1 MLQGAWAN
9 LLKPM
14 AVDQV
19 IKADKKPAQASP
31 SSAVGPKRMLS
42 KCEREDLRAKAI
54 QQKKME
60 KELKEKEKA
69 EREAK
74 KAEKESMPKKALS
87 AYMIYG
93 NENRARIKEANPEAS
108 QPDLS
113 KSSPSQFAQALKDA
127 SLLRPVRVERGQAQA
142 D

>member
-74 KAEKESMPKKALS
+74 KAEKEKPAKASKKAAGDAPAPKKKKKKS
-87 AYMIYG
+87 A
-93 NENRARIKEANPEAS
+93 
-108 QPDLS
+108 
-113 KSSPSQFAQALKDA
+113 
-127 SLLRPVRVERGQAQA
+127 
-142 D
+142 